1 MQDGPVASVEVI
13 PEHSHETA
21 IVTLGD
27 ELSLHTGSQI
37 YTTVAKKSGSGA
49 DPGSAF
55 GHPKNGAE
63 TDPEPPVAR
72 PENGS
77 GSGAQTDPDPDPDPE
92 PKRIPKNGSETDPK
106 RIRRDLTLSW
116 LLFSVFLMDF
126 S

>member
-1 MQDGPVASVEVI
+1 MIVSRLLRR
-13 PEHSHETA
+13 SA
-21 IVTLGD
+21 IG
-27 ELSLHTGSQI
+27 SGSQI